1 MNDLE
6 AKYRNCELVGIAASA
21 EIQAV
26 ARQVAEEN
34 RRLRALLV
42 KHGIAVSEIDGDG
55 SGAEKARELE
65 GLVGRRKSCGGE
77 GSRDPTPNLESCEKS
92 LEEMR
97 QQHGQMPERGRRWS
111 REKLANLRPSP
122 AAAGTSELGLA
133 TASATVVSPLAENPY
148 TPDAVIAYAQAPS
161 LETYDQYPDQS
172 HVSGFA
178 QDWPHPQNVEQWP
191 QSTVRDPQHRSCRDL
206 AEAIRYVRPTLSQQE
221 LEQQMGCQP
230 GIDCKVPNY
239 EAFDLMDRLSEDAR
253 R

>member
-34 RRLRALLV
+34 RRLRALLA
-42 KHGIAVSEIDGDG
+42 KHGMPVSEIDGDG

-65 GLVGRRKSCGGE
+65 DLVGRRKSCGGE
-77 GSRDPTPNLESCEKS
+77 GSRDATPNLESCEKS

-111 REKLANLRPSP
+111 REKLANLRSSPS
-122 AAAGTSELGLA
+122 AADPSELGMA
-133 TASATVVSPLAENPY
+133 TSSGTVASLQAEN
-148 TPDAVIAYAQAPS
+148 AYAADTGITYTQVPS
-161 LETYDQYPDQS
+161 LEKYDHYSDQG
-172 HVSGFA
+172 HLTGFV
-178 QDWPHPQNVEQWP
+178 QDWPHPQNMEKWP
-191 QSTVRDPQHRSCRDL
+191 QNTIRDAQHRSCRDV

-239 EAFDLMDRLSEDAR
+239 EAFDLMDRLSEDTR

>member
-34 RRLRALLV
+34 RRLRALLL
-42 KHGIAVSEIDGDG
+42 KHGIPVSEIDGDG

-77 GSRDPTPNLESCEKS
+77 GSRDATPQIETCEKS

-111 REKLANLRPSP
+111 REKLASLRLSHV
-122 AAAGTSELGLA
+122 AAGPSELGMA
-133 TASATVVSPLAENPY
+133 TASATVGSQQAENAY
-148 TPDAVIAYAQAPS
+148 TPETGIAYAQVPS
-161 LETYDQYPDQS
+161 LEIYDEYSDQGHLTS
-172 HVSGFA
+172 FA

-191 QSTVRDPQHRSCRDL
+191 QSTITDHQHRSCRDV
-206 AEAIRYVRPTLSQQE
+206 AEAIRYVRPTLSQHE

-230 GIDCKVPNY
+230 GIDCKVPNH
-239 EAFDLMDRLSEDAR
+239 EAFDLIDRLSEDAR